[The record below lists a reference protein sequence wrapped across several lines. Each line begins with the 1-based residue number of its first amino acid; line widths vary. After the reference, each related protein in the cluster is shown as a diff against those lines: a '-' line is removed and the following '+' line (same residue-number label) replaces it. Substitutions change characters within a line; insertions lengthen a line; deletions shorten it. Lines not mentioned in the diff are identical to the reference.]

1 MILSHLT
8 NSGKLI
14 ISLKKQAEE
23 EIKDLNPDIE
33 LKTLNTNTNIE
44 SKDWVMYSLIQRK
57 K

>member
-8 NSGKLI
+8 HSGKLI